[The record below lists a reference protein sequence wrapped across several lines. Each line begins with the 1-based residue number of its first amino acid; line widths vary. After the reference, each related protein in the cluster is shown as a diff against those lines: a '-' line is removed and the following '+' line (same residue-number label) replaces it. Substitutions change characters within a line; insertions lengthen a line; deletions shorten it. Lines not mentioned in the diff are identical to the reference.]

1 MTPWCIWSFSSAQRF
16 RGLWTS
22 GRQPQTTI
30 LAAVSSGY
38 AANRLP
44 TTSLLCVAEL
54 SSKTW
59 EAMEGRH
66 LPATKGFD
74 ESGLPEND
82 SNELTDAEHTTMQV
96 GTHADVTATRVR
108 GRKVQALCQKAP
120 RLTLRHETTRMP
132 GLREPDRG

>member
-1 MTPWCIWSFSSAQRF
+1 MRGTF
-16 RGLWTS
+16 RAS
-22 GRQPQTTI
+22 GRNPETTI
-30 LAAVSSGY
+30 LPALSSGY

-54 SSKTW
+54 SSKTG
-59 EAMEGRH
+59 EAIEGRP

-82 SNELTDAEHTTMQV
+82 SNQLSDAEHTTMQV
-96 GTHADVTATRVR
+96 GTHTDLTATRVR
-108 GRKVQALCQKAP
+108 GREVQALCQKAP

-132 GLREPDRG
+132 GLRAPGRG